1 MIYCN
6 RYPHCHLLRLLT
18 QFYNTLEVRAEL
30 VRVLRTSLPIRSAPA
45 AEVCVGVATQVSY
58 LQPYELTPQDTPE
71 QLAVDVR
78 K

>member
-30 VRVLRTSLPIRSAPA
+30 VRV
-45 AEVCVGVATQVSY
+45 
-58 LQPYELTPQDTPE
+58 
-71 QLAVDVR
+71 
-78 K
+78 